1 MNPLKPAAND
11 LSHPPEA
18 AATPVGA
25 SRRPRSTRRRLALLG
40 SLALAGALTGC
51 GGGLYL
57 TVPIGGYDD
66 RPPAVAIS
74 PLPSFVQPGGVL
86 TLGAAA
92 SSDWGIS
99 EVAFYR
105 IDGRF
110 ATFLGADA
118 FPPYQWSTTIPGD
131 GRGEVAY
138 FARATD
144 GAGRVGDS
152 AVVAA
157 PIAY

>member
-1 MNPLKPAAND
+1 MNPWKPAMPVPSLDAR
-11 LSHPPEA
+11 SAPA
-18 AATPVGA
+18 RGTPGVQPARTG
-25 SRRPRSTRRRLALLG
+25 RRVALTA
-40 SLALAGALTGC
+40 SLALAAALTGC

-66 RPPAVAIS
+66 GPPTVAVS

-86 TLGAAA
+86 TLGASA

-99 EVAFYR
+99 QVAFYR
-105 IDGRF
+105 IDGSF

-118 FPPYQWSTTIPGD
+118 SPPYQWSTPVPGD
-131 GRGEVAY
+131 GRRQVAY

-144 GAGRVGDS
+144 GYGRVADS
-152 AVVAA
+152 GVVAT
-157 PIAY
+157 PVLY